1 MGLFCLRKESLIALF
16 FLMEKQNLSW
26 VWVDWW
32 AFSDR
37 SELLSS
43 IPTKQSLQF
52 LILAWNAES
61 PRVCKLEALSH
72 SSSVSPTFNLKYLWV
87 FFFFQ
92 LSHPCRVLL
101 SYQRIQQ
108 KPLDQMSLTL
118 SLVGFFFFLF
128 LKLIYC
134 IIVDLLCYVEFCRT
148 AKWVGYTQICVFLF

>member
-26 VWVDWW
+26 VRVDWW

-87 FFFFQ
+87 FFFFFQ

-101 SYQRIQQ
+101 SYQRINSCPPNTYLYFINFHNMCVDIRDVGSIPGLG
-108 KPLDQMSLTL
+108 KFSGGGHGYPL
-118 SLVGFFFFLF
+118 
-128 LKLIYC
+128 
-134 IIVDLLCYVEFCRT
+134 
-148 AKWVGYTQICVFLF
+148 